1 MQRVQ
6 AMQFVQCNRTT
17 SFGLVIII
25 SLIKECHLYIHIMF
39 LTGVG
44 TAAFSKVSNGLK
56 IGRNLDEVVAFKLSL
71 KLALQ

>member
-1 MQRVQ
+1 
-6 AMQFVQCNRTT
+6 
-17 SFGLVIII
+17 
-25 SLIKECHLYIHIMF
+25 MF